1 MNFMTKLNINYN
13 DPLPDKY
20 EAMMPENLSPYDKFE
35 WRKHK
40 VGELRAQRLLI
51 VDDNGNCTFVEQS
64 EQTSSS
70 VVTAPSVATV
80 APDSAASKVQ
90 DDVAE
95 TKQPESVSKPA
106 VELKSKPKTSKRPAT
121 SIPKSLD
128 AEYED
133 IRSVPKSVM
142 QAVRKLF
149 PETASKADLV
159 SAIVYIFTNGEC
171 EISERAMEIVKSY
184 QADDTLVSI
193 NERLARLER
202 ENKRHLE
209 LLQAIELCTC
219 YNAYDRRYGSNE
231 PRRGP
236 KLTEFREQGSLDMLE
251 RLREQARDQMRTDDL
266 AIGRQIYNQTKDLDD

>member
-1 MNFMTKLNINYN
+1 MTKLNINYN
-13 DPLPDKY
+13 SPLPDKY
-20 EAMMPENLSPYDKFE
+20 EAMMPVNLSLLDKFE

-40 VGELRAQRLLI
+40 IGELRAQGLLT
-51 VDDNGNCTFVEQS
+51 VDENGNVTFTDLQEQIVPESTSESAPVISEEDSNKTIETPVVEQ
-64 EQTSSS
+64 
-70 VVTAPSVATV
+70 
-80 APDSAASKVQ
+80 
-90 DDVAE
+90 
-95 TKQPESVSKPA
+95 
-106 VELKSKPKTSKRPAT
+106 VEPKPKPQKRSTT

-128 AEYED
+128 IGCED
-133 IRSVPKSVM
+133 IRAVPKSVM
-142 QAVRKLF
+142 QAVRKQF
-149 PETASKADLV
+149 PETASKADLL
-159 SAIVYIFTNGEC
+159 SAAIYIFTNGDC

-184 QADDTLVSI
+184 RADDTLVSI
-193 NERLARLER
+193 NERLAHLEH

-251 RLREQARDQMRTDDL
+251 RLREQAKDQMRTDDL

>member
-1 MNFMTKLNINYN
+1 MAKLNINYN
-13 DPLPDKY
+13 NPLPDKY
-20 EAMMPENLSPYDKFE
+20 EAMMPENLSLLDKFE

-40 VGELRAQRLLI
+40 IGELRAQRLLT
-51 VDDNGNCTFVEQS
+51 VDEDGNCTFVELQ
-64 EQTSSS
+64 EQTVSEPVSEL
-70 VVTAPSVATV
+70 VVETSDGKLNDATEITEQI
-80 APDSAASKVQ
+80 A
-90 DDVAE
+90 
-95 TKQPESVSKPA
+95 
-106 VELKSKPKTSKRPAT
+106 SKPKPQKRTTT

-128 AEYED
+128 ISCED
-133 IRSVPKSVM
+133 IRAVPKSVM
-142 QAVRKLF
+142 QAVRKQF
-149 PETASKADLV
+149 PETASKADLL
-159 SAIVYIFTNGEC
+159 SAAIYIFTNGDC

-184 QADDTLVSI
+184 QANDTLVSI
-193 NERLARLER
+193 NERLAHLER

-251 RLREQARDQMRTDDL
+251 RLREQAKDQMRTDDL